1 MRRLIHIIAFTLL
14 LFAAACSEKRP
25 VYTLSG
31 TTPEG
36 GDTLYLY
43 GLDRRYDRMD
53 TIIADANGQ
62 YGHSIVCDT
71 LFPASL
77 LMPDG
82 KPVLLYVEPDAVAT
96 IERDSL
102 GRYSVESSGTLQQLY
117 DSMAAHLNSLPPY
130 KHFAEIEKFVESNPL
145 NEVSIML
152 WRRYLVEIY
161 KPSRRDIHSIMNK
174 FGGRLLD
181 NDYVIDYKERNDDNR
196 SRTGV
201 LYSSMP
207 AFEFTTIDSTKITNA
222 AYKEDFLVL
231 TFWASW
237 DSLSLNHLK
246 NVTAIDTLYKKK
258 TKKEK
263 KDKKEVEIKFLN
275 ISLDCDTAAWKAAV
289 CKDSIPGDNVCDGKM
304 WDNPLVKRYDIG
316 RIPYSVIVNPQL
328 LNVRYNI
335 SPDGLAHT
343 MDSLV
348 NDHKEKLKAKEKES
362 KKKKSSKRK

>member
-31 TTPEG
+31 AIPEG

-53 TIIADANGQ
+53 TIVSDVDGR

-82 KPVLLYVEPDAVAT
+82 KSILLYVEPDAVAT

-102 GRYSVESSGTLQQLY
+102 GHYSVESSGTLQHLY
-117 DSMAAHLNSLPPY
+117 DSMATLLNSLPPR

-161 KPSRRDIHSIMNK
+161 KPLRRDIHSIMNK

-207 AFEFTTIDSTKITNA
+207 VFEFTTIDSTKITNA

-289 CKDSIPGDNVCDGKM
+289 RKDSIPGDNVCDGKM